1 MENTNNKDTRDFT
14 FDFVSNRIKEDNINI
29 LPVLD
34 FIIGVEG
41 VDGLHDK
48 LMDLYISFSEFI
60 LRRMDAGADEADGYP
75 LGQSW
80 ALSLV
85 RQFCD
90 ALKEAQTTPPTVTIK
105 RLKP

>member
-1 MENTNNKDTRDFT
+1 MENTNNKDTRDFS
-14 FDFVSNRIKEDNINI
+14 FDFVSSRIKEDNINI

-34 FIIGVEG
+34 FIISVEG
-41 VDGLHDK
+41 IDGLHDK

-60 LRRMDAGADEADGYP
+60 LSRVDEGADDGDAYP
-75 LGQSW
+75 IGQAW

-105 RLKP
+105 RLEP